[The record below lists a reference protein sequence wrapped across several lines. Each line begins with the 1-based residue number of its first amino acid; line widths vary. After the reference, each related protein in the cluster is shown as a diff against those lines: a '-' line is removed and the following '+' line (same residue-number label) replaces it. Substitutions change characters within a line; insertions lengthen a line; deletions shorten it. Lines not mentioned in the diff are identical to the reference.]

1 MREYNIIKQDS
12 GWYKVTLKDEYGCT
26 TTVYEKSH
34 DDASSFA
41 IHWFDRAKKRRDN
54 TISLNKAIQEMHRL
68 DIESG
73 ILKGNRDGLD

>member
-41 IHWFDRAKKRRDN
+41 IPTVLRGKEL
-54 TISLNKAIQEMHRL
+54 I
-68 DIESG
+68 
-73 ILKGNRDGLD
+73 